1 MGIGYGVAMSER
13 VSEGRRW
20 ALTGEQPVEMR
31 RYLNALRRSWLFIV
45 VFVAAITTVAVVG
58 SSLATK
64 RYQATATI
72 VQGGSLLSAGSSD
85 VASIQRQL
93 ETIQRLMKTN
103 AVLDLALT
111 SLPGQTRDTI
121 SHAVSSSVD
130 PNANIITVTA
140 KHTSPRAAAAIADS
154 VANALLKTQA
164 AAETQGVA
172 NARAKL
178 QEQLVRLRS
187 IGAPPEE
194 VQAVR
199 DRISELVIAQASI
212 GTDLR
217 LAQQAAIPSKP
228 FTPRPARNGVIAFFA
243 AAFLAVL
250 IAIGRGLSRP
260 RIADFRELGQ
270 LMNLPVLARIPLTKG
285 RLGLRKAVVNAIA
298 EEAYQTLH
306 ASIRYAHQDG
316 RKVVVVTSALEREG
330 KTTTAVGLANALARG
345 GERTL
350 LICADFRLPTLHERL
365 SIKRSPGLADLL
377 RTATSPAG
385 VVKDI
390 RRVTRTVN
398 GFGSGSLDVIPSG
411 SHVSN
416 PAELLFGGPFDTFL
430 SAVGLLD
437 YDFVVFD
444 GPPLLGIADGHAL
457 VQRADSVL
465 VAARPDRLTVDQAVE
480 MRDKLERLEANALGL
495 VVSGRFSNT
504 YSYGYLYAQSSLG
517 APSGQASENGTSD
530 ESVLAGPGRLVRE
543 PARPRRTSASRRP
556 R

>member
-1 MGIGYGVAMSER
+1 MSER

-31 RYLNALRRSWLFIV
+31 RYLNALRRSWLFIL
-45 VFVAAITTVAVVG
+45 VFVVAITTVAVVG
-58 SSLATK
+58 STLATK

-72 VQGGSLLSAGSSD
+72 VQGGSLISAGSTD
-85 VASIQRQL
+85 VASVQRQL
-93 ETIQRLMKTN
+93 ETIQRLLKTD
-103 AVLDLALT
+103 AVLDQAVT

-121 SHAVSSSVD
+121 SGAVSSSVD

-140 KHTSPRAAAAIADS
+140 KHTNPRAAAAIADA
-154 VANALLKTQA
+154 VANALLKTQST
-164 AAETQGVA
+164 AETQGVV
-172 NARAKL
+172 NARANLL
-178 QEQLVRLRS
+178 QQLVRLRS

-194 VQAVR
+194 LQAVR

-217 LAQQAAIPSKP
+217 LAQRAAVPGKP
-228 FTPRPARNGVIAFFA
+228 YTPRPARNGVIAFFA

-250 IAIGRGLSRP
+250 IAIGRDLLRP
-260 RIADFRELGQ
+260 RISDFRELGQ
-270 LMNLPVLARIPLTKG
+270 LMNLPVLARVPFTN
-285 RLGLRKAVVNAIA
+285 RRFSRRKAVVNAIA

-330 KTTTAVGLANALARG
+330 KTTTAVGLAKALARA
-345 GERTL
+345 GEKTL

-365 SIKRSPGLADLL
+365 AIKRSPGLTDLL
-377 RTATSPAG
+377 KMATTPSA

-390 RRVTRTVN
+390 RRVTRTVT

-411 SHVSN
+411 SRVHN
-416 PAELLFGGPFDTFL
+416 PAELLFGGAFDTFL
-430 SAVGLLD
+430 AAIGLLEYD
-437 YDFVVFD
+437 YVVFD

-457 VQRADSVL
+457 AQRADSVL
-465 VAARPDRLTVDQAVE
+465 IAARPDRLTVDQALE
-480 MRDKLERLEANALGL
+480 MREKLERLQANTLGL

-504 YSYGYLYAQSSLG
+504 YSYGYLYAQSSLS
-517 APSGQASENGTSD
+517 AVSGQSDENGQAD
-530 ESVLAGPGRLVRE
+530 EGMHDGRGRLVRE